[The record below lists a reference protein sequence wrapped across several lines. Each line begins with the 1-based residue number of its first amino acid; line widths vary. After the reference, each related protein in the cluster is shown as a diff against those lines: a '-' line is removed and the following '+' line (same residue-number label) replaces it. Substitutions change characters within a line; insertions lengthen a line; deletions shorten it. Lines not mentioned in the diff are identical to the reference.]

1 MNNKEI
7 TALSETIHS
16 ILMQRFGG
24 QLTNQDREDI
34 HNDTITKLLSKY
46 KHKWEISET
55 DDITRLGITIAKN
68 FALKKIKKN
77 SYTRTEEIKETDA
90 ITTLPDGFY

>member
-7 TALSETIHS
+7 IALSETIHG

-46 KHKWEISET
+46 KHKWEISEI

-68 FALKKIKKN
+68 FALKKIKIVIPELKKLKRQTPLQ
-77 SYTRTEEIKETDA
+77 Y
-90 ITTLPDGFY
+90 L